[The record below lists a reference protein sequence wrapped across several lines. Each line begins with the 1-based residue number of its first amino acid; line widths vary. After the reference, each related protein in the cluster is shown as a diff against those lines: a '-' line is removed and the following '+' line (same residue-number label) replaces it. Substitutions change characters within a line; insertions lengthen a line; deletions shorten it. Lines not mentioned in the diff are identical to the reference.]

1 MKKKLPIIAIAL
13 IFLVGLGILCYPLL
27 SAAINNL
34 AARSEAEEYT
44 KVTKEMPSARQ
55 VELLESA
62 QKYNDSL
69 TNNVIITDPF
79 DTEAFKKIGKA
90 YEEALNVDGQGLIGY
105 IDIPKIN
112 VYLPVRHSTSEE
124 VLAHSAGHLQN
135 SSLPIGGDSTHAII
149 SAHSAYPTQTFFD
162 YLTDL
167 EVGDEFFVHVLNR
180 TLKYEVD
187 QIKVVLPEET
197 DDLRVIRGE
206 DHVTLVT
213 CTPYSI
219 NTHRLL
225 VRGKR
230 VEYDDSKY
238 IVSGAKPVEM
248 GEGFLFFLGYRVPF
262 WAAGLVIAGIVGI
275 TVFFVVFFVHRNKKK
290 KARHSK
296 EDD

>member
-1 MKKKLPIIAIAL
+1 MKNKLPIIAIVM
-13 IFLVGLGILCYPLL
+13 IFLVGLGILSYPLI

-34 AARSEAEEYT
+34 AARNQAEEYT
-44 KVTKEMPSARQ
+44 KLTKEMPSDRQ
-55 VELLESA
+55 VELLQSA
-62 QKYNDSL
+62 QAYNDSL

-79 DTEAFKKIGKA
+79 DTEAFEKIG
-90 YEEALNVDGQGLIGY
+90 V
-105 IDIPKIN
+105 DIPKIN
-112 VYLPVRHSTSEE
+112 VYLPVRHSTAEE
-124 VLAHSAGHLQN
+124 VLAHAAGHLQN
-135 SSLPIGGDSTHAII
+135 TSMPIGGESTHSVI
-149 SAHSAYPTQTFFD
+149 SAHSAFPTQTFFD

-167 EVGDEFFVHVLNR
+167 EEGDEFYIHVLDR

-230 VEYDDSKY
+230 VEYDDAKY

-248 GEGFLFFLGYRVPF
+248 GEGYLFFLGYRVPF
-262 WAAGLVIAGIVGI
+262 WAAGLVIAGIVGV
-275 TVFFVVFFVHRNKKK
+275 TVFLVVFFVRRNKRKET
-290 KARHSK
+290 RRVK
-296 EDD
+296 EDG